1 MLAKLPIGIQTFD
14 KMRTGNYIY
23 VDKTKEAYELINS
36 YTYAF
41 LARPRRF
48 GKSLFIDTL
57 KNIFE
62 GNKELFEG
70 LYIYDKWNW
79 DEKYPVIKIDWSGNF
94 QTLEN
99 LEKTAMEIFEGVQE
113 NLGIKCKSDKPDGCF
128 RELIRKAYKKY
139 NQRVVIL
146 VDEYDKPILDVI
158 ENQEQA
164 IENREFLKGL
174 YSIIK
179 SNDTYVKFCFLTGIS
194 KFSKA
199 SIFSGLNM
207 LVDISLLPKYGNI
220 CGYTEQDIKEKFK
233 EYLED
238 VDINEIREWYDGY
251 WFLKDKIYNPFDI
264 LQCLENKEFDNYWF
278 TSGNP
283 SFLIKLIKERK
294 YFLPNL
300 SNLTIDKKL
309 LDVFDIER
317 IDIEVLLYQAGY
329 LTIKEV
335 GKTPF
340 GTMEYRLYFPNK
352 EVKMAFDDVI
362 IEYLTGQE
370 PLKKK
375 KNLYAFMTAGDIEGF
390 INTFKRIFASIP
402 HTYWTYIKSYEGFY
416 ASIVYAYLQALGI
429 DIIGEDVTNKG
440 RIDLTVFI
448 GDKIYVIEFKVIT
461 SEHQKGTA
469 LKQIKERKYHEKYTD
484 KGKEI
489 YLIGM
494 EFSEDE
500 RNIVGFE
507 WEKI

>member
-1 MLAKLPIGIQTFD
+1 M
-14 KMRTGNYIY
+14 
-23 VDKTKEAYELINS
+23 
-36 YTYAF
+36 
-41 LARPRRF
+41 
-48 GKSLFIDTL
+48 
-57 KNIFE
+57 
-62 GNKELFEG
+62 
-70 LYIYDKWNW
+70 
-79 DEKYPVIKIDWSGNF
+79 
-94 QTLEN
+94 
-99 LEKTAMEIFEGVQE
+99 
-113 NLGIKCKSDKPDGCF
+113 
-128 RELIRKAYKKY
+128 
-139 NQRVVIL
+139 
-146 VDEYDKPILDVI
+146 
-158 ENQEQA
+158 
-164 IENREFLKGL
+164 
-174 YSIIK
+174 
-179 SNDTYVKFCFLTGIS
+179 
-194 KFSKA
+194 
-199 SIFSGLNM
+199 
-207 LVDISLLPKYGNI
+207 
-220 CGYTEQDIKEKFK
+220 
-233 EYLED
+233 
-238 VDINEIREWYDGY
+238 
-251 WFLKDKIYNPFDI
+251 
-264 LQCLENKEFDNYWF
+264 
-278 TSGNP
+278 
-283 SFLIKLIKERK
+283 IKLIKERK

-370 PLKKK
+370 PLKEK

-461 SEHQKGTA
+461 SKHQKGTA

-500 RNIVGFE
+500 RNTVGFE